1 MSIIHSPITHL
12 AIHLLF
18 HTHPSNHLIR
28 YLHVYHAVYSVF
40 HPSIIQPSIKS
51 SLSTSVPPLSPSTH
65 PPINATVDGFVG
77 IDVFI
82 LFCLWVQRA
91 GLLPVLQS
99 SIHRPFTIFWPTD
112 RALSSLPP
120 ERQRWLSSPDHQEEL
135 AATVKG
141 RRLEKMDRRSWS
153 KILDWTVFVFLR
165 VYVIRY
171 RQPNSRPWIESNNLS
186 LSHG

>member
-1 MSIIHSPITHL
+1 MSIIHSPITQL

-18 HTHPSNHLIR
+18 HTHPSNLLIR

-135 AATVKG
+135 AATVKAHIIRSARVTGLQCAPLKWPPG
-141 RRLEKMDRRSWS
+141 RHN
-153 KILDWTVFVFLR
+153 TFVLTC
-165 VYVIRY
+165 VGSGC
-171 RQPNSRPWIESNNLS
+171 QSAK
-186 LSHG
+186 